1 MRIKKGD
8 IVAVI
13 SGEYAPEK
21 GQPYKTGEIIK
32 VYPLT
37 NRVVVKGINLVTK
50 HNRPSQANPDGGIT
64 KIEAPIH
71 VSNVA
76 YLDPVKKV
84 PTKIGYKV
92 ENGVKYRVAKKS
104 ETVIDTVID
113 YNKKEAAKAAK
124 TK

>member
-21 GQPYKTGEIIK
+21 GQPYKTGEVLK
-32 VYPLT
+32 VLPAE
-37 NRVVVKGINLVTK
+37 NKVVVKGINLVTK

-76 YLDPVKKV
+76 LLDPVSKV
-84 PTKIGYKV
+84 PTKVGYKI

-104 ETVIDTVID
+104 NTVIDTVID
-113 YNKKEAAKAAK
+113 YNKKAVNSAKNN
-124 TK
+124 